1 MRPIIAALLMVI
13 VIPPIVWIGLA
24 AEYTVK
30 DLSGGRHVEV
40 WELIETLAGG
50 SILALVLG
58 FKESLLGTLAIVG
71 GSRLLIRWKL
81 DSMGASLL
89 LGGLIGLT
97 VFDAPSVLLGLDKGM
112 TLAQAV
118 AGRTWQG
125 CWPYFGVAA
134 AAASALNWR
143 VVIRPLRQSR
153 LASTR

>member
-13 VIPPIVWIGLA
+13 LIPPIVWIGLA

-30 DLSGGRHVEV
+30 DLSGGRPMEM

-58 FKESLLGTLAIVG
+58 MKESLLGTLAIVG
-71 GSRLLIRWKL
+71 GSRLLIWWKL
-81 DSMGASLL
+81 DSIWASLL

-112 TLAQAV
+112 TLAEAV
-118 AGRTWQG
+118 ADRTWQA
-125 CWPYFGVAA
+125 CWPYFGAAA

-143 VVIRPLRQSR
+143 IVIRPLRQSR
-153 LASTR
+153 LALAH

>member
-13 VIPPIVWIGLA
+13 LIPPIVWIGLA

-30 DLSGGRHVEV
+30 DLSGGQHVEM
-40 WELIETLAGG
+40 WDLIETLAVG
-50 SILALVLG
+50 SILALILG

-89 LGGLIGLT
+89 LGVLIGLT

-118 AGRTWQG
+118 ADRTWQG

-143 VVIRPLRQSR
+143 IFIRPLRQSR